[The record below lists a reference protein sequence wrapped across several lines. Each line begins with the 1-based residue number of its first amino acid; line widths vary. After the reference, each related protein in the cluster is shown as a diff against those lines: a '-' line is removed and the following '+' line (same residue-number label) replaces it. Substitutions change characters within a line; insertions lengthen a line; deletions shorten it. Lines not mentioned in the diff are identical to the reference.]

1 MRRVDVNGNVLIVF
15 YPEEKDS
22 TMIGMNYAE
31 GSFLRIYLKDR
42 KMEEAALIGKSNG
55 ILYPMDQIPAD
66 KMKLP
71 SFVWFDYIRPLNK
84 DDIFEW
90 RGKKAGE
97 TLQKSDRKPLTSPRD
112 MHIKRTK
119 NNAMGM
125 FAMRKPRGFHHS
137 YIYVDE
143 RKEKLAKMEEDAK
156 RELGMLPEKEF
167 SPEDIRGKF
176 IEGTTHLKRRKESGR
191 RPVHLGVILVVVA
204 LLIYLW
210 YAITNG
216 II

>member
-1 MRRVDVNGNVLIVF
+1 MEQKDSIHYNQVTGKEMKAFFQNGDMRRVDVNGNVLIVF

-55 ILYPMDQIPAD
+55 ILYPNGPNTGRQDET
-66 KMKLP
+66 
-71 SFVWFDYIRPLNK
+71 SFIVWFDYIRPLNK

-119 NNAMGM
+119 
-125 FAMRKPRGFHHS
+125 K
-137 YIYVDE
+137 
-143 RKEKLAKMEEDAK
+143 
-156 RELGMLPEKEF
+156 
-167 SPEDIRGKF
+167 
-176 IEGTTHLKRRKESGR
+176 
-191 RPVHLGVILVVVA
+191 
-204 LLIYLW
+204 
-210 YAITNG
+210 
-216 II
+216 

>member
-71 SFVWFDYIRPLNK
+71 SFVWFDYIRSL
-84 DDIFEW
+84 EQ
-90 RGKKAGE
+90 G
-97 TLQKSDRKPLTSPRD
+97 
-112 MHIKRTK
+112 
-119 NNAMGM
+119 
-125 FAMRKPRGFHHS
+125 
-137 YIYVDE
+137 
-143 RKEKLAKMEEDAK
+143 
-156 RELGMLPEKEF
+156 
-167 SPEDIRGKF
+167 
-176 IEGTTHLKRRKESGR
+176 
-191 RPVHLGVILVVVA
+191 
-204 LLIYLW
+204 
-210 YAITNG
+210 
-216 II
+216 